1 MRQHSEVI
9 VVDGDACKGVE
20 KLCTAFGVRYFAS
33 QRGRGQQLRVG
44 VDAAS
49 QDWIWML
56 HADSE
61 VPLQTQQSMVRFI
74 EEAETPCWGR
84 FKIGISELGVV
95 AWFMNK
101 RSMLTKI
108 CTGDQGIFA
117 HRTLIEGIDGFPDQ
131 SLMEDIEFSKR
142 LKRRYSRTFVCVD
155 AYIYADPRRWRNRGV
170 IRTVLSMW
178 RYRLRY
184 FFGADP
190 ERLYLE
196 YYGHV

>member
-1 MRQHSEVI
+1 M
-9 VVDGDACKGVE
+9 
-20 KLCTAFGVRYFAS
+20 
-33 QRGRGQQLRVG
+33 
-44 VDAAS
+44 DAAS
-49 QDWIWML
+49 RDWIWML

-74 EEAETPCWGR
+74 QEAEAPCWGR
-84 FKIGISELGVV
+84 FEIGISELGVV

-142 LKRRYSRTFVCVD
+142 LKRRYSSAFVRVD